1 MTTAVA
7 PPSAWVSINDAAE
20 QLGVHPRTL
29 RRYIKDGR
37 LKVQRL
43 STQVVRIRPEDITA
57 FKDENLLIK
66 TGVGTCW
73 VSEPRQAEHFG
84 ATGARP
90 TGSLPA

>member
-7 PPSAWVSINDAAE
+7 PPSAWVSINDAAQ

-43 STQVVRIRPEDITA
+43 STQVVRIKPEDIAA
-57 FKDENLLIK
+57 FKDDNVLIK

-73 VSEPRQAEHFG
+73 LPEPPQPGEYIHTG
-84 ATGARP
+84 GPTGA
-90 TGSLPA
+90 LPA